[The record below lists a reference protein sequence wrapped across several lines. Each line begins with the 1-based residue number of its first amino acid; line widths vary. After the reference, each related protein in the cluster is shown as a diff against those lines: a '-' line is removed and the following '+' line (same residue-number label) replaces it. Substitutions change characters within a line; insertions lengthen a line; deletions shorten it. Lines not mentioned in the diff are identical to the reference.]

1 MSPTDKLQRLCK
13 GVRTIGSG
21 FEIHLKPSDEDA
33 EEWAILVVAGG
44 AAVLVNTDFGA
55 LEDAL
60 DQALSRLASVSQRTL
75 VAVRP
80 SSPPSPPDTDAAS
93 PPKTVKE

>member
-13 GVRTIGSG
+13 GVRTIGTS
-21 FEIHLKPSDEDA
+21 FEIHLKPSEDSPD
-33 EEWAILVVAGG
+33 EWAIMVVAGG

-60 DQALSRLASVSQRTL
+60 DQACSRLASVSQRTL

-80 SSPPSPPDTDAAS
+80 PPDSPPDTDAAS

>member
-21 FEIHLKPSDEDA
+21 FEIHLKPSDENA

-44 AAVLVNTDFGA
+44 AAVLVNTDFSS
-55 LEDAL
+55 LDDVL
-60 DQALSRLASVSQRTL
+60 DQACSRLASVSQRTL

-80 SSPPSPPDTDAAS
+80 PSDPPPDAAS